1 MEDVVE
7 TLLGSEITDEVDQI
21 TDLQALARKRWRE
34 RARRLGI
41 INESGSPP

>member
-7 TLLGSEITDEVDQI
+7 TLLGSEITDEADAT
-21 TDLQALARKRWRE
+21 TDLQALARRRWRE

-41 INESGSPP
+41 INESGPPP